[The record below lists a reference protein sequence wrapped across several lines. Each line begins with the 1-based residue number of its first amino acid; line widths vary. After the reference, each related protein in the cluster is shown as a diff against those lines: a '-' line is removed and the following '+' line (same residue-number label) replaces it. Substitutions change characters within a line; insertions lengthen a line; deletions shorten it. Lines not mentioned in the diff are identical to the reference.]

1 MTGLPIDA
9 ETALENGLVTAVVL
23 KDQLMDE
30 AKKLAGIMIINRS
43 SQKAAKQCL
52 NLSLDVDL
60 AAGLSYELKTWS
72 ALFATEDQKEGMKA
86 FLEKRQP
93 VYKGR

>member
-1 MTGLPIDA
+1 MI
-9 ETALENGLVTAVVL
+9 
-23 KDQLMDE
+23 
-30 AKKLAGIMIINRS
+30 AKSPVAM
-43 SQKAAKQCL
+43 KAAKQCL

-86 FLEKRQP
+86 FLENANRYIKAGKSGNCRP
-93 VYKGR
+93 